1 MQQVLRISFRNLVR
15 QKRRNL
21 LLGIAIAFGA
31 MVLILANA
39 FSHGISRVLFEQVV
53 RYTNGHVA
61 ISYMRNGNMMNQV
74 FHDGERIR
82 GVIKKEAPEAIR
94 TEEGVGV
101 FGRAIGNGVADNVIM
116 VGVDLSGKLTEAE
129 KKEFQ
134 ANFKMLY
141 GSFMS
146 LNDKSAGIPVVLA
159 EQKAKYLRVTMG
171 DVLRVRFTDINNQ
184 SSSARLV
191 VAGIFK
197 PANVFMAAP
206 IFLELQDARKLAGYG
221 PHDIAT
227 VQLTL
232 KDPQRTAKKVADRLH
247 KALKPGLAVIP
258 GRVQSNKLNLKIDC
272 VTLGFRT
279 DSTSLCLMSRN
290 FRLARGDSARSFGYE
305 GVVLSSRLAAALK
318 AGPGDTMRVFWKARY
333 DTVSGTAKFAVT
345 GVADSAAPVPA
356 VSLLVNERDFYH
368 AYYDPLPPV
377 LPPEIMRRMPKD
389 SANPLWPA
397 LAPEYLLMKRCATT
411 EEYTK
416 ITHEM
421 GRAKF
426 KGIMM
431 SVQSMYETA
440 SAILHVEAALNLITL
455 VACLILFFIIL
466 IGVINTLRMTIRERT
481 REIGTVRAIGMQKGD
496 VRMMFILETAL
507 LAFFASLVGTAASF
521 LAMAGL
527 HSFTIDAGDNALGI
541 LLVNNHLFFAPT
553 VAATIAY
560 VALIVGIAIGTAYFP
575 ARRASNL
582 SAANAM
588 RHYE

>member
-1 MQQVLRISFRNLVR
+1 MKQVVDISFRNLVR

-61 ISYMRNGNMMNQV
+61 ISYMRNGNMMSQV
-74 FHDGERIR
+74 FHDDERIR
-82 GVIKKEAPEAIR
+82 SVIKNNAPEAIR

-116 VGVDLSGKLTEAE
+116 VGVDLNGTLTEAE
-129 KKEFQ
+129 KKEYQ
-134 ANFKMLY
+134 ANFKMLH

-159 EQKAKYLRVTMG
+159 EQKAKYLRVAMG
-171 DVLRVRFTDINNQ
+171 DALRVRFTDINNQ
-184 SSSARLV
+184 SSSARLIIV
-191 VAGIFK
+191 GIFK

-206 IFLELQDARKLAGYG
+206 IFLELQDARRLAGYG

-232 KDPQRTAKKVADRLH
+232 KDPQRTAQKVADRLH
-247 KALKPGLAVIP
+247 KALKPGLAVIT

-279 DSTSLCLMSRN
+279 DSASLRLMSGSL
-290 FRLARGDSARSFGYE
+290 RLARGDSARSFGYE
-305 GVVLSSRLAAALK
+305 GVVLSSRLATVLNI
-318 AGPGDTMRVFWKARY
+318 GPGDTVRVFWKARY
-333 DTVSGTAKFAVT
+333 DTVSGAAKFAVT

-356 VSLLVNERDFYH
+356 ISLLVNERDFYH

-377 LPPEIMRRMPKD
+377 LPPGIMRRMPD

-411 EEYTK
+411 DEY
-416 ITHEM
+416 
-421 GRAKF
+421 AKV
-426 KGIMM
+426 
-431 SVQSMYETA
+431 S
-440 SAILHVEAALNLITL
+440 
-455 VACLILFFIIL
+455 
-466 IGVINTLRMTIRERT
+466 
-481 REIGTVRAIGMQKGD
+481 
-496 VRMMFILETAL
+496 
-507 LAFFASLVGTAASF
+507 
-521 LAMAGL
+521 
-527 HSFTIDAGDNALGI
+527 AGD
-541 LLVNNHLFFAPT
+541 
-553 VAATIAY
+553 
-560 VALIVGIAIGTAYFP
+560 GTGEVQGHHDE
-575 ARRASNL
+575 RAVDV
-582 SAANAM
+582 
-588 RHYE
+588 